1 MKTILISGSYK
12 GLNLPKEIIEFI
24 KKNIKDQ
31 KIISFIASDFEDN
44 EGTKKFVDELVNLFE
59 EHSVNFEKVHVIDSS
74 KTQYE
79 MHLNLEESNLIFL
92 LGGDTLKQIKY
103 IEKYSLK
110 GLIKQENKIILG
122 ISAGAINLSS
132 KVVLAKDELDNIPEL
147 SIYEGIGISNINIEP
162 HCDFKNKKHF
172 LELEEA
178 SMYSPILLMNDDC
191 FIIIEDDKYKYYG
204 SYIILDKKMLFYKN
218 KKFSLDKFLKQINYK

>member
-122 ISAGAINLSS
+122 ISAGAINL
-132 KVVLAKDELDNIPEL
+132 
-147 SIYEGIGISNINIEP
+147 
-162 HCDFKNKKHF
+162 
-172 LELEEA
+172 
-178 SMYSPILLMNDDC
+178 
-191 FIIIEDDKYKYYG
+191 
-204 SYIILDKKMLFYKN
+204 
-218 KKFSLDKFLKQINYK
+218 FSQR